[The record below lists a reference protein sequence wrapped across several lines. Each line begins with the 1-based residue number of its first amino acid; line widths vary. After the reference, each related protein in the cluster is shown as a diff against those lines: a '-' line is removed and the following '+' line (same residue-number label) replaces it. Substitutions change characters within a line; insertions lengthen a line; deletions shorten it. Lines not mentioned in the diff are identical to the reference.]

1 MYNDDWSQLRN
12 AAHLSTQH
20 GLKFKVVRI
29 TVPRSWAACPS
40 QRVNILRY
48 SMFCHFISF
57 LDEFDKNESGISEGN
72 CGRIGPISGLK
83 MASVS
88 IKSSLTFTGDSWLH
102 LSRVGMFQDLGTSL
116 RLDVIVRP
124 SGLIA
129 KTSKKMSQAEMIIFK
144 CLLPVWTPGPR
155 VVQHGPRAL
164 SLCSSHHSALDFI
177 NTLFNLASS
186 QCKPKYSME
195 LAVSASTGSGLSCA
209 CVCVCECMGTVFFG
223 EGGEWK
229 HLILLDQEALNHA
242 GSSWKDPEGAGPG
255 RLDPG
260 RLSEPEPGLS
270 LTPSWWRAQILPHPC
285 RNRPRPPSAHQVGT
299 LQAFSCTG
307 KCFQPWLRLWLA
319 LITSASGTLKTR
331 VYWSAVNST
340 RWARVAPISSTAL
353 FVYSKTKFSLP
364 MPLVQQFCSLKAFT
378 LACSPS

>member
-20 GLKFKVVRI
+20 GLKFKVVRV

-72 CGRIGPISGLK
+72 CGRIGPISGLE

-209 CVCVCECMGTVFFG
+209 CVCVCVWVSVWAQFFLG
-223 EGGEWK
+223 RGVSGSTSFSWTRKLWIMLALPGRTQREPGRAGWTLAGCLSRSLASRWHQAGGERRSCLTLAETG
-229 HLILLDQEALNHA
+229 HALPLLTRLARCRRFPVL
-242 GSSWKDPEGAGPG
+242 GS
-255 RLDPG
+255 
-260 RLSEPEPGLS
+260 
-270 LTPSWWRAQILPHPC
+270 
-285 RNRPRPPSAHQVGT
+285 V
-299 LQAFSCTG
+299 
-307 KCFQPWLRLWLA
+307 
-319 LITSASGTLKTR
+319 
-331 VYWSAVNST
+331 
-340 RWARVAPISSTAL
+340 
-353 FVYSKTKFSLP
+353 FSLG
-364 MPLVQQFCSLKAFT
+364 CGCGSHW
-378 LACSPS
+378 

>member
-1 MYNDDWSQLRN
+1 MNR
-12 AAHLSTQH
+12 
-20 GLKFKVVRI
+20 
-29 TVPRSWAACPS
+29 
-40 QRVNILRY
+40 
-48 SMFCHFISF
+48 
-57 LDEFDKNESGISEGN
+57 
-72 CGRIGPISGLK
+72 GRIGPISGLE

-209 CVCVCECMGTVFFG
+209 CVCVCVCVWVYGHSFFWG
-223 EGGEWK
+223 GGWVEAPHSPGPGSFESCWLFLEGPR
-229 HLILLDQEALNHA
+229 
-242 GSSWKDPEGAGPG
+242 GSRAGPAG
-255 RLDPG
+255 PWQAVWAGAWPLADTKLVASADLASPLQKQATPSLCSPG
-260 RLSEPEPGLS
+260 WHAAGVFLYWEVFSALAAAVARTDNLS
-270 LTPSWWRAQILPHPC
+270 LWNFENKS
-285 RNRPRPPSAHQVGT
+285 V
-299 LQAFSCTG
+299 
-307 KCFQPWLRLWLA
+307 
-319 LITSASGTLKTR
+319 LIGCK
-331 VYWSAVNST
+331 
-340 RWARVAPISSTAL
+340 
-353 FVYSKTKFSLP
+353 
-364 MPLVQQFCSLKAFT
+364 
-378 LACSPS
+378 